1 MEAQDYL
8 RTPGFRLRL
17 ESRLK
22 NAELVRAR
30 EQLNLSIKDISERIG
45 INYASYCGYETMKQ
59 YPSKES
65 QKRICDFFRK
75 RGIFV
80 YEGDIFPP
88 ELKKVKL
95 KRKYIAEGTIPNE
108 RLIAL
113 SEIEEKLLPPI
124 QSTIVDEVDYN
135 NIKKELSNV
144 ISRLSKMQQQVLK
157 MRFGLEGEEQLT
169 CEEIGKRFTLSRSR
183 IHSIEKKALQR
194 LRYPEYS
201 KKLAEYL

>member
-1 MEAQDYL
+1 M
-8 RTPGFRLRL
+8 
-17 ESRLK
+17 
-22 NAELVRAR
+22 
-30 EQLNLSIKDISERIG
+30 
-45 INYASYCGYETMKQ
+45 
-59 YPSKES
+59 
-65 QKRICDFFRK
+65 
-75 RGIFV
+75 
-80 YEGDIFPP
+80 
-88 ELKKVKL
+88 
-95 KRKYIAEGTIPNE
+95 
-108 RLIAL
+108 
-113 SEIEEKLLPPI
+113 
-124 QSTIVDEVDYN
+124 DEVDYN